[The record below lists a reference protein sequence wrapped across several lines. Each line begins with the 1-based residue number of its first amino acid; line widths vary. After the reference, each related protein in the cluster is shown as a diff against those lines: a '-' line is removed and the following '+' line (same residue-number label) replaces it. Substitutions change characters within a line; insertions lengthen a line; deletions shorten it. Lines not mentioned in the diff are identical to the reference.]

1 MPLTIRKTIGAPIYT
16 DYEYEVNDKDLLAEM
31 ICQLILGNNYHIQRV
46 IKDLAPDYPEIDKE
60 SIRYQ
65 INQLKQSIDVRD
77 CEYTYKIDGWLF
89 QFMSWIVLVIQHKG
103 DNFKI
108 QYPHS
113 QPAMQ
118 GIDGLAI
125 TLHENN
131 TIERIIITED
141 KCTTNPRKTI
151 LEKVFPEFSEFDN
164 NASKNNAL
172 QQQIQSL
179 IGADGYIIIQNDIK
193 KKEYRQYRIGITR
206 EDSHNSQEGRN
217 SLFKGYDSCISGTD
231 VERRTGDEQYELA
244 EQALR
249 DFLSI
254 NHSKDAT
261 DRGTFYLGE
270 TLLYQGKY
278 QQSLSCFLRVQDR
291 FPDLTARWIQA
302 ALDGYQLPVM
312 E

>member
-118 GIDGLAI
+118 GIDGLA
-125 TLHENN
+125 
-131 TIERIIITED
+131 ER
-141 KCTTNPRKTI
+141 
-151 LEKVFPEFSEFDN
+151 LLKVRM
-164 NASKNNAL
+164 A
-172 QQQIQSL
+172 
-179 IGADGYIIIQNDIK
+179 
-193 KKEYRQYRIGITR
+193 
-206 EDSHNSQEGRN
+206 
-217 SLFKGYDSCISGTD
+217 IS
-231 VERRTGDEQYELA
+231 VL
-244 EQALR
+244 
-249 DFLSI
+249 
-254 NHSKDAT
+254 
-261 DRGTFYLGE
+261 
-270 TLLYQGKY
+270 
-278 QQSLSCFLRVQDR
+278 
-291 FPDLTARWIQA
+291 
-302 ALDGYQLPVM
+302 
-312 E
+312 